1 MSYTPTIQFELPFKA
16 LKGVFMAKYDSKS
29 LRNLAIVGHGGTGK
43 TSLCESMLF
52 VSGKSERLGRVDD
65 ATSVMDFE
73 PEEQKRRGSI
83 SSSANFVEWEKH
95 KINMIDTPGDSNFA
109 YDIKCSMSVVENA
122 VVVIDAIGGVEF
134 QTQKVWELADEF
146 KLPRIIFI
154 NRLDRERAN
163 FDTALESIKNKLKR
177 KATPVC
183 LPIGAEDKFNGIVDL
198 ISMKAY
204 LFSDNKGAG
213 KAVDIP
219 AEMKDD
225 VKLMR
230 DSMVEDI
237 AESDDELMNK
247 YLETGELSDEELKAG
262 LKKGV
267 SFGSLIPVI
276 CGSALKGIGVS
287 LLLDLAVDAFA
298 SPVDRGPVKGKKPKT
313 DDVEERKPAEDAPFS
328 AIVFKTIADPYA
340 GRLTLFRVY
349 SGTLNS
355 DTPVYNSTRKITEK
369 FGHVFFLEGK
379 NQKQADTLIPGDIA
393 GVAKLKETTTGDTL
407 CNEKTPIIFE
417 KVAVPAPIMSFA
429 MEPKSRGDEDKIAT
443 SIHRLTE
450 EDPTIQFTRNVETK
464 EMILSGMGQV
474 HIEVTIEKMKRKF
487 GVEVNLNTPKV
498 PYKETIKGKT
508 NVQGKYKKQSGG
520 RGQFGDCWIDIE
532 PLPRGGGFEFH
543 DKIVGGVIP
552 GQYRPAVEKGIVEAA
567 AKGVIAG
574 YPFVDFKINLTFGSY
589 HTVDSSEMAFK
600 IAGSMAFQKG
610 VMDCQPILLEPIV
623 NIEIEIPD
631 EYMGDVIGDL
641 NSRRGRVQGM
651 DAKGT
656 NQIIKGQ
663 VPLAEILKYAPDLR
677 SMTSGRGNF
686 TYTHSHYEEVPA
698 FIAEKI
704 IAAYK
709 KDKEEEE

>member
-1 MSYTPTIQFELPFKA
+1 
-16 LKGVFMAKYDSKS
+16 MAKYESKS
-29 LRNLAIVGHGGTGK
+29 LRNLAVAGHGGTGK
-43 TSLCESMLF
+43 TSLCESFLF

-65 ATSVMDFE
+65 ATSCMDFE
-73 PEEQKRRGSI
+73 PEEQKKRISI
-83 SSSANFVEWEKH
+83 SSAANFVEWEKH
-95 KINMIDTPGDSNFA
+95 KINFIDTPGDSNFTF
-109 YDIKCSMSVVENA
+109 DTKCSMSVVENA
-122 VVVIDAIGGVEF
+122 VIVVDAVGGVEF

-154 NRLDRERAN
+154 NRMDKERAI
-163 FDTALESIKNKLKR
+163 FKSAMESINTKLKK

-183 LPIGAEDKFNGIVDL
+183 LPIGSEDKFNGIVDL
-198 ISMKAY
+198 IEMKAY
-204 LFSDNKGAG
+204 LFADNKGAG
-213 KAVDIP
+213 KVIDIP
-219 AEMKDD
+219 ADMKEE
-225 VKLMR
+225 VNNLR
-230 DSMVEDI
+230 GSMVEDI

-247 YLETGELSDEELKAG
+247 YLEAGELSADELKAG

-267 SFGSLIPVI
+267 SSGSLIPVM
-276 CGSALKGIGVS
+276 CGSAVKGIGIS
-287 LLLDLAVDAFA
+287 MLMDLIVNAFA
-298 SPVDRGPVKGKKPKT
+298 SPVDRGAKIGKKPGT
-313 DDVEERKPAEDAPFS
+313 EDIEERQPSEDAPFS

-349 SGTLNS
+349 SGKLNPDS
-355 DTPVYNSTRKITEK
+355 SVYNSTKKITEK
-369 FGHVFFLEGK
+369 FGHIFFLEGK
-379 NQKQADTLIPGDIA
+379 TQKQAEGLIPGDIA
-393 GVAKLKETTTGDTL
+393 GVAKLKDTVTGDTL
-407 CNEKTPIIFE
+407 CFE
-417 KVAVPAPIMSFA
+417 KAPVIFDKVEIPHPIMSFA
-429 MEPKSRGDEDKIAT
+429 IEPKTRGDEDKIAS

-450 EDPTIQFTRNVETK
+450 EDPTIVFSRNTQTK

-474 HIEVTIEKMKRKF
+474 HIEVNIEKMKRKF

-498 PYKETIKGKT
+498 PYLETIKGKT

-532 PLPRGGGFEFH
+532 PLPRGGGFEFN

-574 YPFVDFKINLTFGSY
+574 YPVVDFRINLTFGSY

-623 NIEIEIPD
+623 NIDIEVPD

-651 DAKGT
+651 DTNGT
-656 NQIIKGQ
+656 NQVIKGQ

-686 TYTHSHYEEVPA
+686 TYTESHYEEVPA
-698 FIAEKI
+698 YIAEKI
-704 IAAYK
+704 IAESK
-709 KDKEEEE
+709 KEEE

>member
-1 MSYTPTIQFELPFKA
+1 
-16 LKGVFMAKYDSKS
+16 MAKYESQS
-29 LRNLAIVGHGGTGK
+29 LRNLAVVGHGGTGK
-43 TSLCESMLF
+43 TSLCESFLF
-52 VSGKSERLGRVDD
+52 VSGKNERLGRVDD
-65 ATSVMDFE
+65 STSSMDFE
-73 PEEQKRRGSI
+73 PEEQKRRVSI
-83 SSSANFVEWEKH
+83 SSAANFIEWEKH
-95 KINMIDTPGDSNFA
+95 KINIIDTPGDSNFA
-109 YDIKCSMSVVENA
+109 FDIKCSMSVVENA
-122 VVVIDAIGGVEF
+122 VIVIDAVGGVEF

-146 KLPRIIFI
+146 KLPRIVFI
-154 NRLDRERAN
+154 NRMDRERAD
-163 FDTALESIKNKLKR
+163 FAKALESIKSKFAK

-198 ISMKAY
+198 IDFKAF
-204 LFSDNKGAG
+204 LFSDNKGIG

-219 AEMKDD
+219 VEMMDEAK
-225 VKLMR
+225 KLR
-230 DSMVEDI
+230 GTMVEDI
-237 AESDDELMNK
+237 AEADDELMNK
-247 YLETGELSDEELKAG
+247 YLEAGELSPEELKTG

-267 SFGSLIPVI
+267 TSGSLIPVV
-276 CGSALKGIGVS
+276 CGSAMKGIGVT
-287 LLLDLAVDAFA
+287 LLMDLIVNSFA
-298 SPVDRGPVKGKKPKT
+298 SPIDRGAVKGKKPGT
-313 DDVEERKPAEDAPFS
+313 DNIEERKPLEDAPFS

-349 SGTLNS
+349 SGKL
-355 DTPVYNSTRKITEK
+355 TPDSGIYNSTKKITEK
-369 FGHVFFLEGK
+369 FGHIFFLEGK
-379 NQKQADTLIPGDIA
+379 NQKQAEVLIPGDIA
-393 GVAKLKETTTGDTL
+393 GVAKLKETITGDTL
-407 CNEKTPIIFE
+407 CNEKTPIIFSR
-417 KVAVPAPIMSFA
+417 VAVPPPIMSFA
-429 MEPKSRGDEDKIAT
+429 IEPKTRGDEDKIAS

-450 EDPTIQFTRNVETK
+450 EDPTIVFSRNVQTK

-474 HIEVTIEKMKRKF
+474 HIEVNIEKMKRKF

-508 NVQGKYKKQSGG
+508 NIQGKYKKQSGG

-532 PLPRGGGFEFH
+532 PLPRGTGFQFA

-552 GQYRPAVEKGIVEAA
+552 NNYRPAVEKGIVEAA
-567 AKGVIAG
+567 AKGVLAG
-574 YPFVDFKINLTFGSY
+574 YPVVDFKISLVDGSY

-623 NIEIEIPD
+623 NIDIEIPE

-651 DAKGT
+651 DANGS

-698 FIAEKI
+698 YIAEKI
-704 IAAYK
+704 IAESK
-709 KDKEEEE
+709 KEKEE

>member
-1 MSYTPTIQFELPFKA
+1 
-16 LKGVFMAKYDSKS
+16 MAKYESKS
-29 LRNLAIVGHGGTGK
+29 LRNLAVAGHGGTGK
-43 TSLCESMLF
+43 TSLCESFLF

-65 ATSVMDFE
+65 ATSCMDFE
-73 PEEQKRRGSI
+73 PEEQKKRISI
-83 SSSANFVEWEKH
+83 SSAANFVEWEKH
-95 KINMIDTPGDSNFA
+95 KINFIDTPGDSNFTF
-109 YDIKCSMSVVENA
+109 DTKCSMSVVENA
-122 VVVIDAIGGVEF
+122 VIVVDAVGGVEF

-154 NRLDRERAN
+154 NRMDKERAI
-163 FDTALESIKNKLKR
+163 FKSAMESINTKLKK

-183 LPIGAEDKFNGIVDL
+183 LPIGSEDKFNGIVDL
-198 ISMKAY
+198 IEMKAY
-204 LFSDNKGAG
+204 LFADNKGAG
-213 KAVDIP
+213 KVVDIP
-219 AEMKDD
+219 ADMKEE
-225 VKLMR
+225 VNNLR
-230 DSMVEDI
+230 GSMVEDI
-237 AESDDELMNK
+237 AEADDDLMNK
-247 YLETGELSDEELKAG
+247 YLEAGELSADELKAG

-267 SFGSLIPVI
+267 SSGSLIPVM
-276 CGSALKGIGVS
+276 CGSAVKGIGIS
-287 LLLDLAVDAFA
+287 MLMDLIVNAFV
-298 SPVDRGPVKGKKPKT
+298 SPVDRGAKTGKKPGT
-313 DDVEERKPAEDAPFS
+313 EEIEERQPSEDAPFS

-349 SGTLNS
+349 SGKLNPDS
-355 DTPVYNSTRKITEK
+355 SVYNSTKKITEK
-369 FGHVFFLEGK
+369 FGHIFFLEGK
-379 NQKQADTLIPGDIA
+379 TQKQAEGLIPGDIA
-393 GVAKLKETTTGDTL
+393 GVAKLKDTVTGDTL
-407 CNEKTPIIFE
+407 CFE
-417 KVAVPAPIMSFA
+417 KAPVIFDKVEIPHPIMSFA
-429 MEPKSRGDEDKIAT
+429 IEPKTRGDEDKIAS

-450 EDPTIQFTRNVETK
+450 EDPTIVFSRNTQTK

-474 HIEVTIEKMKRKF
+474 HIEVNIEKMKRKF

-498 PYKETIKGKT
+498 PYLETIKGKT

-532 PLPRGGGFEFH
+532 PLPRGGGFEFN

-574 YPFVDFKINLTFGSY
+574 YPVVDFRINLTFGSY

-623 NIEIEIPD
+623 NIDIEVPD

-651 DAKGT
+651 DTNGT
-656 NQIIKGQ
+656 NQVIKGQ

-686 TYTHSHYEEVPA
+686 TYTESHYEEVPA
-698 FIAEKI
+698 YIAEKI
-704 IAAYK
+704 IAESK
-709 KDKEEEE
+709 KEEE

>member
-1 MSYTPTIQFELPFKA
+1 
-16 LKGVFMAKYDSKS
+16 MAKYESKS
-29 LRNLAIVGHGGTGK
+29 LRNLAVVGHGGTGK
-43 TSLCESMLF
+43 TSLCESLLF
-52 VSGKSERLGRVDD
+52 VSGKSERLGSVDD
-65 ATSVMDFE
+65 STSCMDFE
-73 PEEQKRRGSI
+73 PEEQKRRVSI
-83 SSSANFVEWEKH
+83 SSAANFVEWEKH
-95 KINMIDTPGDSNFA
+95 KINFIDTPGDSNFA

-122 VVVIDAIGGVEF
+122 VIIVDAVGGVEF
-134 QTQKVWELADEF
+134 QTQKVWELTDEF

-163 FDTALESIKNKLKR
+163 FTTALESIKSKFK
-177 KATPVC
+177 KKVTPVC

-198 ISMKAY
+198 IGLKAY

-213 KAVDIP
+213 KVIDIP
-219 AEMKDD
+219 AEMKDE
-225 VKLMR
+225 VKSLR

-247 YLETGELSDEELKAG
+247 YLEAGELSDEELKTG

-267 SFGSLIPVI
+267 SAGSLIPVV
-276 CGSALKGIGVS
+276 CGSSIKGIGIS
-287 LLLDLAVDAFA
+287 LLLDLIVSSFA

-313 DDVEERKPAEDAPFS
+313 NEVEERQPSEDAPFS

-355 DTPVYNSTRKITEK
+355 DTPVYNSSRKITEK

-379 NQKQADTLIPGDIA
+379 NQKQEEVLIPGDIA

-407 CNEKTPIIFE
+407 CNEKSPIIFE
-417 KVAVPAPIMSFA
+417 KVAVPPPIISYA
-429 MEPKSRGDEDKIAT
+429 MEPKTRGDEDKIAS

-450 EDPTIQFTRNVETK
+450 EDPTIVYTRNVETK

-474 HIEVTIEKMKRKF
+474 HIEVNIEKMKRKF
-487 GVEVNLNTPKV
+487 GVEVNLNTPKI

-532 PLPRGGGFEFH
+532 PLPRGGGFVFE

-574 YPFVDFKINLTFGSY
+574 YPVVDFKIALTFGSY

-623 NIEIEIPD
+623 NIEIEIPE

-651 DAKGT
+651 DANGS

-686 TYTHSHYEEVPA
+686 TYTHSRYEEVPA
-698 FIAEKI
+698 YIAEKI
-704 IAAYK
+704 IAESK
-709 KDKEEEE
+709 KDKEE

>member
-1 MSYTPTIQFELPFKA
+1 
-16 LKGVFMAKYDSKS
+16 MAKYESKS
-29 LRNLAIVGHGGTGK
+29 LRNLAVVGHGGTGK
-43 TSLCESMLF
+43 TSLCESLLF

-65 ATSVMDFE
+65 STSCMDFE
-73 PEEQKRRGSI
+73 PEEQKRRVSI
-83 SSSANFVEWEKH
+83 SSAANFVEWEKH
-95 KINMIDTPGDSNFA
+95 KINFIDTPGDSNFA
-109 YDIKCSMSVVENA
+109 FDIKCSMSVVENT
-122 VVVIDAIGGVEF
+122 VVIVDAVGGVEF

-146 KLPRIIFI
+146 NLPRIIFI

-163 FDTALESIKNKLKR
+163 FTTALESIRSKFKK
-177 KATPVC
+177 KVTPVC

-198 ISMKAY
+198 IGMKAY
-204 LFSDNKGAG
+204 LFSDNKGIG

-219 AEMKDD
+219 AEMKDE
-225 VKLMR
+225 VKSLH
-230 DSMVEDI
+230 DSLVEDI
-237 AESDDELMNK
+237 AEADDELMNK
-247 YLETGELSDEELKAG
+247 YLEAGELSDEELNTG

-267 SFGSLIPVI
+267 SSGSLIPVV
-276 CGSALKGIGVS
+276 CGSSMKGIGIS
-287 LLLDLAVDAFA
+287 LLLDLIVSSFA

-313 DDVEERKPAEDAPFS
+313 DDIEERQPSEDAPFS
-328 AIVFKTIADPYA
+328 AIVFKTVADPYA

-349 SGTLNS
+349 SGKLNS
-355 DTPVYNSTRKITEK
+355 DTPVYNSSRKITEK
-369 FGHVFFLEGK
+369 FGHIFFLEGK
-379 NQKQADTLIPGDIA
+379 NQKQAEVLIPGDIA
-393 GVAKLKETTTGDTL
+393 GVAKLKETVTGDTL
-407 CNEKTPIIFE
+407 CNEKSPIIFE
-417 KVAVPAPIMSFA
+417 KVAVPPPIMSYA
-429 MEPKSRGDEDKIAT
+429 MEPKTRGDEDKIAS

-450 EDPTIQFTRNVETK
+450 EDPAIVFSRNIETK

-474 HIEVTIEKMKRKF
+474 HIEVNIEKMKRKF
-487 GVEVNLNTPKV
+487 GVEVNLNTPKI

-532 PLPRGGGFEFH
+532 PLPRGGGFVFE

-567 AKGVIAG
+567 VKGVIAG
-574 YPFVDFKINLTFGSY
+574 YPVVDFKIALTFGSY

-623 NIEIEIPD
+623 NIEIEIPE

-651 DAKGT
+651 DANGS

-698 FIAEKI
+698 YIAEKI
-704 IAAYK
+704 IAESK
-709 KDKEEEE
+709 KDKEE